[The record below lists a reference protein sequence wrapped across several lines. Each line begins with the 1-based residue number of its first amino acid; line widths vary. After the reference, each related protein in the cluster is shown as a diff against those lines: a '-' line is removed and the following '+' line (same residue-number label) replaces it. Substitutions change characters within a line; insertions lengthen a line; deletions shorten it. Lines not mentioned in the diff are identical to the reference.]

1 LELNEPETRNSK
13 LETHFVVKGGLP
25 LALLEINRD
34 TCIGC
39 AVCVEVCPFGSLRLD
54 DENIAVVD
62 ETCTAC
68 GACLP
73 ECPVEALSL
82 PEKVVEEVDLSAY
95 QGVWF
100 WVEQFRGQAGS
111 ISWEMAGKGRELADE
126 LGTTLTACVLGQGV
140 EHVAQEAICYGA
152 DRVFLVDDPTLSVY
166 RTDPYAAVLVSL
178 VQKYQPEVFI
188 LGASTR
194 GRDLAG
200 SVATKLR
207 TGLTADCTELTIDP
221 ETRLLRQTRPAF
233 GGNIMATILCPH
245 HRPQMA
251 TVRHRVFEMPQ
262 MDAPPL
268 SPPKPALS
276 RVEGLGGRK
285 GGQIVREGAVMGEDE
300 IASKVVDFV
309 TQEGMVNLADAKIIV
324 AGGRGV
330 GGPEGFA
337 PLRELVE
344 VLGGAVGASR
354 ATVDAGWIPYAHQ
367 VGQTGRTVR
376 PDLYIACGISGA
388 IQHLAGMKTAR
399 CIVAI
404 NTDPEAPIF
413 QVAHYGI
420 VGDLF
425 QVVPALVEQFRRRL
439 QKEHGLAGLS
449 DLSVLSANPANPLFF
464 D

>member
-1 LELNEPETRNSK
+1 
-13 LETHFVVKGGLP
+13 
-25 LALLEINRD
+25 LAILEINRD
-34 TCIGC
+34 ECTGC
-39 AVCVEVCPFGSLRLD
+39 GLCVDVCPFGSLSLD
-54 DENIAVVD
+54 DEDIAVVD

-82 PEKVVEEVDLSAY
+82 PEREVEDVDLSAY

-100 WVEQFRGQAGS
+100 WVEQFRGQASS
-111 ISWEMAGKGRELADE
+111 ISREMAGKGRELADG

-140 EHVAQEAICYGA
+140 EHVAQEAICCGA

-166 RTDPYAAVLVSL
+166 RTDPYAAVLVDL
-178 VQKYQPEVFI
+178 VRRYKPEVFI

-200 SVATKLR
+200 SVATQLR

-233 GGNIMATILCPH
+233 GGNIMATIICPH

-262 MDAPPL
+262 MDASRQGRVL
-268 SPPKPALS
+268 SLS
-276 RVEGLGGRK
+276 K
-285 GGQIVREGAVMGEDE
+285 GQIVHGRPVMTEDE
-300 IASKVVDFV
+300 IASKVVDFI
-309 TQEGMVNLADAKIIV
+309 TQEGEVNLTDAQVIV

-330 GGPEGFA
+330 AGPEGFV
-337 PLRELVE
+337 PIRELAE
-344 VLGGAVGASR
+344 VLGGAVGSSR
-354 ATVDAGWIPYAHQ
+354 AAVDAGWIPYAHQ

-376 PDLYIACGISGA
+376 PDLYIACGISGD
-388 IQHLAGMKTAR
+388 IQHLAGMKTSGL
-399 CIVAI
+399 IVAI
-404 NTDPEAPIF
+404 NKDPEAPIF

-425 QVVPALVEQFRRRL
+425 EVVPILAEQFRQRL
-439 QKEHGLAGLS
+439 HK
-449 DLSVLSANPANPLFF
+449 
-464 D
+464 

>member
-1 LELNEPETRNSK
+1 M
-13 LETHFVVKGGLP
+13 
-25 LALLEINRD
+25 ALLEINRD
-34 TCIGC
+34 ECIGC
-39 AVCVEVCPFGSLRLD
+39 GVCVEVCPFGSLSLD

-82 PEKVVEEVDLSAY
+82 PEREVEEVDLSVY

-140 EHVAQEAICYGA
+140 ERVAQEAIYYGA

-166 RTDPYAAVLVSL
+166 RTDPYAAVLVEL
-178 VQKYQPEVFI
+178 VRKYRPEVFI
-188 LGASTR
+188 LGASSR

-200 SVATKLR
+200 SVATQLR
-207 TGLTADCTELTIDP
+207 TGLTADCTELIIDP

-251 TVRHRVFEMPQ
+251 TVRHRVFEMPE
-262 MDAPPL
+262 MDT
-268 SPPKPALS
+268 S
-276 RVEGLGGRK
+276 RR
-285 GGQIVREGAVMGEDE
+285 GQIVRQRPVMGEDE

-309 TQEGMVNLADAKIIV
+309 TQEGVVNLADARIIV
-324 AGGRGV
+324 SGGRGV
-330 GGPEGFA
+330 GGSEGFA
-337 PLRELVE
+337 PLRELAE

-354 ATVDAGWIPYAHQ
+354 STVDAGWIPYAHQ

-404 NTDPEAPIF
+404 NKDPEAPIF

-425 QVVPALVEQFRRRL
+425 QVVPALVEQFRQRL
-439 QKEHGLAGLS
+439 HKEQKG
-449 DLSVLSANPANPLFF
+449 
-464 D
+464 